1 MIPEGTTI
9 SKIGNSGVINNKNE
23 ITWTIANIAGNEYA
37 EVSFEVTVNYDIVD
51 NKSITNVATVDGEE
65 TNEVEI
71 SYGKPEIKE
80 ESTIEKTGTEI
91 IDSTENSV
99 TYKVTYDANIK
110 DYVGK
115 GKVKI
120 IDQLPYILDE
130 DLSNLD
136 GGKYD
141 EGTKTITWEEDLGSI
156 DTYINGEKTIIIEK
170 EITLKYEYGED
181 AEILNGTLI
190 NRVEGKLELTQE
202 NPDKPGEDVV
212 VKEDTVE
219 DTYETKVQ
227 IPTHIVVHHYIEGTT
242 TKVPS
247 KVYGEVV
254 EDERTDGYVGED
266 YTTTASNNIQENY
279 KVVSNSGNTNGT
291 MTRTPIEIIYYYK
304 LQQGDITENTIEK
317 SGTGEVI
324 NKDDKASYEITY
336 TGKVENYV
344 GNAKVEIIDY
354 LPFAID
360 ESLSNLNSGLYNPA
374 NHTITWTEDLGRVN
388 TYTDGPKEISL
399 SKNIEVVFTEMNYNG
414 TSFINRAQ
422 GKITLEETNQ
432 EQETPEASKET
443 ETEFI
448 KDVTVEKVWDDNN
461 DIKGRRPDSVTV
473 QLTANG
479 NTIYNDQELEKVV
492 LSDENSWTYTF
503 QDLPKYTEQ
512 GQEISYS
519 VVETETNPG
528 DLEYYEDANIE
539 VFNTDTKATVR
550 VTNSYKLMDT
560 NLDSKIEK
568 TGTELVTSSS
578 NEVIFN
584 IKYNATVSDYIGESL
599 VTITDYLPY
608 EIDETLSKLDGGTYD
623 SLTNTITW
631 TENIEHINT
640 YENGDYE
647 VSLEK
652 NITVVFTNID
662 ATVRTMTNRVTGR
675 IDLYETEKTSTVED
689 TYETKVEIPGKVI
702 VKYVDKETGTEITY
716 EEQNEEGQI
725 EEKTYGY
732 ELDGLAGDTYS
743 TEQKDIYGYTFIEDT
758 KNTSGNMKEGT
769 IEVIYYYERT
779 DAGGVIVHYVDEE
792 GNKLTE
798 DEVISGKVADS
809 YKTEQKEIPNYDFVR
824 VEGQTEGELVV
835 DTIEVTYIYKKI
847 PAKVIVQYLEK
858 DDTPDDNTDNV
869 VLAEQEIIEG
879 FSGDSYSTE
888 RKEIENF
895 KLSGEIPAN
904 AEGVMTR
911 EDIYVIYY
919 YERKPSGIV
928 TVKYVDVDTNEEI
941 LQKVKTEDG
950 EKYIT
955 YREWIYVKFLD
966 TKSCNFYAEIF
977 SIS

>member
-479 NTIYNDQELEKVV
+479 NTIYNDQRSARLF
-492 LSDENSWTYTF
+492 LSDE
-503 QDLPKYTEQ
+503 K
-512 GQEISYS
+512 
-519 VVETETNPG
+519 
-528 DLEYYEDANIE
+528 
-539 VFNTDTKATVR
+539 
-550 VTNSYKLMDT
+550 
-560 NLDSKIEK
+560 
-568 TGTELVTSSS
+568 
-578 NEVIFN
+578 
-584 IKYNATVSDYIGESL
+584 
-599 VTITDYLPY
+599 
-608 EIDETLSKLDGGTYD
+608 
-623 SLTNTITW
+623 
-631 TENIEHINT
+631 
-640 YENGDYE
+640 
-647 VSLEK
+647 
-652 NITVVFTNID
+652 
-662 ATVRTMTNRVTGR
+662 
-675 IDLYETEKTSTVED
+675 
-689 TYETKVEIPGKVI
+689 
-702 VKYVDKETGTEITY
+702 
-716 EEQNEEGQI
+716 
-725 EEKTYGY
+725 
-732 ELDGLAGDTYS
+732 
-743 TEQKDIYGYTFIEDT
+743 
-758 KNTSGNMKEGT
+758 
-769 IEVIYYYERT
+769 
-779 DAGGVIVHYVDEE
+779 
-792 GNKLTE
+792 
-798 DEVISGKVADS
+798 
-809 YKTEQKEIPNYDFVR
+809 
-824 VEGQTEGELVV
+824 
-835 DTIEVTYIYKKI
+835 
-847 PAKVIVQYLEK
+847 
-858 DDTPDDNTDNV
+858 
-869 VLAEQEIIEG
+869 
-879 FSGDSYSTE
+879 
-888 RKEIENF
+888 
-895 KLSGEIPAN
+895 
-904 AEGVMTR
+904 
-911 EDIYVIYY
+911 
-919 YERKPSGIV
+919 
-928 TVKYVDVDTNEEI
+928 
-941 LQKVKTEDG
+941 
-950 EKYIT
+950 
-955 YREWIYVKFLD
+955 
-966 TKSCNFYAEIF
+966 
-977 SIS
+977 